1 MKTLVY
7 VRMVLWGFF
16 GVRRRMAADE
26 ELASVRPLTLVATA
40 IALATVFGVT
50 LFSLARLAVGTLQ

>member
-16 GVRRRMAADE
+16 GVRRRMEADE